1 MGPPRRVAGKGASDL
16 RAAVHAAAGAP
27 GLFRA
32 ARRAGAGY
40 RGATDVLACSAIVL
54 FLVAP
59 RAAGAGGRQN
69 AVRHFV
75 WQALLVSRHGEPVAR
90 AVADAQEEGSVQPLD
105 TAADRRNNAAGQA
118 YGAAHARELAGL
130 PLRVVLDEL
139 LDVGLA
145 KWDGGE
151 LANANARR
159 GGGSAG
165 RRRRGWRG
173 RATPRSLT

>member
-1 MGPPRRVAGKGASDL
+1 MGPARSGGSNL
-16 RAAVHAAAGAP
+16 RAAAHAAAGAP
-27 GLFRA
+27 RLFRA

-40 RGATDVLACSAIVL
+40 RGATDVLVCSAVVL

-75 WQALLVSRHGEPVAR
+75 WQALLVSRHGEGVAR

-105 TAADRRNNAAGQA
+105 SAADRRNNGIGQA
-118 YGAAHARELAGL
+118 YGAAHARELDGL
-130 PLRVVLDEL
+130 PLRVLLDEL
-139 LDVGLA
+139 LEVGLA
-145 KWDGGE
+145 KWEGGE
-151 LANANARR
+151 LAGATARR

-173 RATPRSLT
+173 RATPRSLS